1 MAAAAG
7 REGGFMVPELRR
19 ERERSALN
27 LPELTHFID
36 GGEFISEM
44 RRKVCEWDCYGDDV
58 RGSCNMEC
66 LSLLLQAQCIDI
78 IIKCICL
85 VLS

>member
-1 MAAAAG
+1 MIAEGVSRYCSDPPSIFLVPDTMAAAG

-36 GGEFISEM
+36 GGEFVSKK
-44 RRKVCEWDCYGDDV
+44 RRKLCE
-58 RGSCNMEC
+58 
-66 LSLLLQAQCIDI
+66 CI
-78 IIKCICL
+78 L
-85 VLS
+85 